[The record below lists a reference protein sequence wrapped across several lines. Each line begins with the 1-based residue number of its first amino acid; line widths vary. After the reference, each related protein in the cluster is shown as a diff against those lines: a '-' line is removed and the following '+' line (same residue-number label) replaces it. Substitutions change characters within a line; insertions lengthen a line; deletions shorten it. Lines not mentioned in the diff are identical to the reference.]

1 MPIAL
6 ILTLYPQE
14 QVCVSPH
21 LGRFT
26 HAALLRLIAEAD
38 AALAERLHDDDRS
51 KPFTVSNLLG
61 LPTSTPRGTPV
72 TVTPEQRYDL
82 RLTLLTHELEAL
94 AQTWTP
100 ECIGTLDLEGTAW
113 QVERICRTTEE
124 HAWAGNAGYEEL
136 AGTVLRCIDQQP
148 TRWPFEFAAP
158 VTFRQRGMNQPFPTP
173 DLVFGSLLDKWNA
186 TAPLALPDEVRRF
199 ALECLAT
206 SHLNLRSVAEP
217 TKDRALQ
224 VGSVGR
230 CTYVATH
237 RDRYW
242 LSCIEVL
249 AHFAF
254 YSGVGAGTARGL
266 GRARLIERRNS
277 YDNPV
282 RG

>member
-6 ILTLYPQE
+6 ILTVYPQE
-14 QVCVSPH
+14 QVRVVPH
-21 LGRFT
+21 LNRAT

-38 AALAERLHDDDRS
+38 ADLAQRLHDDDRS
-51 KPFTVSNLLG
+51 KPFTVSNVLG
-61 LPTSTPRGTPV
+61 LPTATPRGTPV
-72 TVTPEQRYDL
+72 TVTPEQRYEL
-82 RLTLLTHELEAL
+82 RITLLTHELEAL
-94 AQTWTP
+94 AQRWTP
-100 ECIGTLDLEGTAW
+100 ERIGTLDLDGTAW
-113 QVERICRTTEE
+113 QVERICRTAEE
-124 HAWAGNAGYEEL
+124 HAWAGTMPYEEL
-136 AGTVLRCIDQQP
+136 VGVVLRCVEQPP
-148 TRWPFEFAAP
+148 TRWALEFAAP

-186 TAPLALPDEVRRF
+186 TAPLVLPDEVRRF
-199 ALECLAT
+199 AQECLAT

-217 TKDRALQ
+217 TKGRALQ

-230 CTYVATH
+230 CTYVATN

-266 GRARLIERRNS
+266 GRARLLERRKRDDTQS
-277 YDNPV
+277 
-282 RG
+282 G